1 MSKCRIAYYSNAT
14 ATRRILLLSGD
25 VEVNP
30 GWENG
35 LKTFDPTHISY
46 SERSGSST
54 PPLKSF
60 IPVRISERRYFT
72 HLNRHQHQSHNT
84 LHYIHI
90 DNTVYSASFV
100 PATDSSRWEAR
111 ANTPKPIP
119 VRIRPPRYTGHALK
133 QKPTR
138 NKRNHNLIVV
148 PRTPMASGFKPG
160 KSIELCLLNSRSI
173 KNKAS
178 LLNDFVIENKVD
190 VMTITET
197 WLLPGDVDQAVKTDV
212 TPQGYVLRCVSREKR
227 GGGVAVLCK
236 KPLLAK
242 VNPAKRFKSFEY
254 MDTLLKSCSKLLRL
268 VVVYRPP
275 PSNKNKST
283 NELFFRH

>member
-1 MSKCRIAYYSNAT
+1 M
-14 ATRRILLLSGD
+14 LLSGD

-35 LKTFDPTHISY
+35 LKTFDFTHISY

-54 PPLKSF
+54 PLLNSN

-72 HLNRHQHQSHNT
+72 PSFNRHQHQSHNT

-100 PATDSSRWEAR
+100 PATVSSQWEAR
-111 ANTPKPIP
+111 DGNTPKPIP
-119 VRIRPPRYTGHALK
+119 VRIRPPRYTGHGWK
-133 QKPTR
+133 QKPSR

-160 KSIELCLLNSRSI
+160 KSIEFCLLNSRSI

-197 WLLPGDVDQAVKTDV
+197 
-212 TPQGYVLRCVSREKR
+212 
-227 GGGVAVLCK
+227 
-236 KPLLAK
+236 
-242 VNPAKRFKSFEY
+242 
-254 MDTLLKSCSKLLRL
+254 
-268 VVVYRPP
+268 
-275 PSNKNKST
+275 
-283 NELFFRH
+283 

>member
-1 MSKCRIAYYSNAT
+1 MPCC
-14 ATRRILLLSGD
+14 LL
-25 VEVNP
+25 P
-30 GWENG
+30 QHNG
-35 LKTFDPTHISY
+35 YTMDFASISY

-54 PPLKSF
+54 PPLNSY
-60 IPVRISERRYFT
+60 IPLRISERRYFT
-72 HLNRHQHQSHNT
+72 HLNRHQHQSYNT

-100 PATDSSRWEAR
+100 PTTVSSRWEAR
-111 ANTPKPIP
+111 DGNTSKPIP
-119 VRIRPPRYTGHALK
+119 VRIRPLRYTGHALK

-160 KSIELCLLNSRSI
+160 KFIEFCLLNSRSI

-190 VMTITET
+190 VMVITET
-197 WLLPGDVDQAVKTDV
+197 WLPPGDVDQAVKTV
-212 TPQGYVLRCVSREKR
+212 TPQGYVLRCVSREQR
-227 GGGVAVLCK
+227 GGGVAVVCK
-236 KPLLAK
+236 KSLLAK
-242 VNPAKRFKSFEY
+242 VSPAKCFKSFEY

-275 PSNKNKST
+275 PSNKNKTT
-283 NELFFRH
+283 NELFRRVWIYARATGY